1 MTQKEFTERTGL
13 TVTEEEYK
21 GIERMYLA
29 VPNMD
34 KNEFCL
40 LYKRV
45 GDNALT
51 IALANRVHIL
61 DGMLEER
68 NNEAEDCHD
77 KLNDLAEFLI
87 GKADDY
93 DDIDMYKEAV
103 RIIGMKAVVLHK
115 IKMGYHLRKEDRE
128 YIKNNL
134 K

>member
-1 MTQKEFTERTGL
+1 MTLKEFTDRTGL
-13 TVTEEEYK
+13 KVTEEEYK
-21 GIERMYLA
+21 GIERMYYA
-29 VPNMD
+29 VPDMD
-34 KNEFCL
+34 KDEFCM

-51 IALANRVHIL
+51 IALANRVL

-68 NNEAEDCHD
+68 NNEAEDCHG

-87 GKADDY
+87 GKADDH
-93 DDIDMYKEAV
+93 DDIDMYKKAV
-103 RIIGMKAVVLHK
+103 RIIGLRAVVLHK
-115 IKMGYHLRKEDRE
+115 IKMGYRLWKEDRE

>member
-21 GIERMYLA
+21 GIEQMYYA
-29 VPNMD
+29 VPDMD
-34 KNEFCL
+34 KDEFCL
-40 LYKRV
+40 LYKRC

-51 IALANRVHIL
+51 IALANRVRVL

-68 NNEAEDCHD
+68 NNEAEDCHG

-87 GKADDY
+87 GKANDH

-103 RIIGMKAVVLHK
+103 RIIGMRAVVLHK
-115 IKMGYHLRKEDRE
+115 IKMGYHLWKEDRE